1 MERLLEK
8 ECWVVMTYAD
18 GSKHKFR
25 TTLNEQILREYGVT
39 DLGECLYNVD
49 RNKLEEI
56 NGTIDVFDSEP
67 KLDNTNEYINR
78 FL

>member
-56 NGTIDVFDSEP
+56 NGTRSEERRVGKECRSRWSP
-67 KLDNTNEYINR
+67 YH
-78 FL
+78 

>member
-1 MERLLEK
+1 MKRLYENI
-8 ECWVVMTYAD
+8 CWVVMTYPD

-25 TTLNEQILREYGVT
+25 TTLNENILREYGVT
-39 DLGECLYNVD
+39 KLGECLYNVD

-56 NGTIDVFDSEP
+56 NGYIEVFDGEP
-67 KLDNTNEYINR
+67 LLDDNNEYINR